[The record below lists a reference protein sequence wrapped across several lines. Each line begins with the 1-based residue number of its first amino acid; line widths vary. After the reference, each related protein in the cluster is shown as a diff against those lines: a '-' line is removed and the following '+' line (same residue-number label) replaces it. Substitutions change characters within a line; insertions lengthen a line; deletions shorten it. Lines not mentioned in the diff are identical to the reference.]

1 MPKSI
6 VCLRNELFSLENDF
20 RILGGNSQLIDF
32 EKTQGSENVS
42 VTVVHDM
49 IGEGN
54 ELIILNLQTDVPNNN
69 INVGSINSSTEITI
83 IEDDCEFRS

>member
-1 MPKSI
+1 

-32 EKTQGSENVS
+32 EKTQSSENVS